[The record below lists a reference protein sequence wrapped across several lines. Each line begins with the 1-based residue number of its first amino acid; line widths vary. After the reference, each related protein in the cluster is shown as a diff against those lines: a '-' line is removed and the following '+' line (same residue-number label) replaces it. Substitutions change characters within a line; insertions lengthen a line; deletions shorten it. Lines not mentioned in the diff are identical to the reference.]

1 MSQKQEI
8 LNDYFKRAR
17 TWADDHF
24 GRLEQSRNRY
34 QTAFIA
40 SMGLNIAAVV
50 AIATLANYQTL
61 IPIMI
66 HHYDNG
72 VTTVEPLKQ
81 PEAPI
86 NRAQVESDIARYIQ
100 HREAYDASSYRAQFD
115 LVQLLSDDSVEREY
129 LKEQDK
135 DNPGSPI
142 KLLGSSSKREIH
154 IYNINFMD
162 SLLDNETDVHKN
174 HQNLA
179 EVVFTLIDLDKQT
192 GKSSESHYNALIS
205 WQYTGVSDSP
215 DIRWKN
221 WDGFEVTR
229 YNKQRRVEH
238 TA

>member
-1 MSQKQEI
+1 MSQDN
-8 LNDYFKRAR
+8 LNTYFKKAR
-17 TWADDHF
+17 TWADDQF

-34 QTAFIA
+34 QLAFIT
-40 SMGLNIAAVV
+40 SMGLNIAAGI
-50 AIATLANYQTL
+50 AITTLANYQTL

-72 VTTVEPLKQ
+72 ITTVEPLKQ

-115 LVQLLSDDSVEREY
+115 IVHLLSDDSVEREY

-135 DNPGSPI
+135 DNPTSPI
-142 KLLGSSSKREIH
+142 KLLGSNSKREVH
-154 IYNINFMD
+154 VYSINFMD
-162 SLLDNETDVHKN
+162 SLLDNDTDVHKN

-179 EVVFTLIDLDKQT
+179 EVVFTLIDTDKQT
-192 GKSSESHYNALIS
+192 GKSTETHYNALIA
-205 WQYTGVSDSP
+205 WQYTAVSDSP

-229 YNKQRRVEH
+229 YSKQRRVEH
-238 TA
+238 TS

>member
-1 MSQKQEI
+1 MSQEI
-8 LNDYFKRAR
+8 LNTYFKKAR
-17 TWADDHF
+17 SWADDQF

-81 PEAPI
+81 REAPI

-100 HREAYDASSYRAQFD
+100 HREAYDATSYRAQFD
-115 LVQLLSDDSVEREY
+115 LVQLLSNDSVERDY
-129 LKEQDK
+129 LKEQEK
-135 DNPGSPI
+135 DNPNAPI
-142 KLLGSSSKREIH
+142 KLLGSTSQREVH
-154 IYNINFMD
+154 VYSINFMD
-162 SLLDNETDVHKN
+162 SLLENQTDTHKN

-179 EVVFTLIDLDKQT
+179 EVVFTLIDTDKQS
-192 GKSSESHYNALIS
+192 GKSTEAHYNALIS
-205 WQYTGVSDSP
+205 WQYTNVSDSP

-229 YNKQRRVEH
+229 YSKQRRVEH